1 MSDQQFLQDLEKK
14 LWTAADKLRSTL
26 DAAQYKHAV
35 LGLLF
40 VKYVSDAFDIRRQEL
55 LAQFQNEEHDY
66 YLNPGDYDSDQE
78 YQAEIAAELEIRDYY
93 TEKNVF
99 WVPQL
104 ARWQTLQN
112 NSKLPPGTKIEIKN
126 GTTTTYEIRSV
137 GRLIDD
143 ALEAIEK
150 DNPKLKGILNK
161 QYGRLQIDQAKLGE
175 LIDLI
180 ATIPFVH
187 ASLQVLSAV
196 HGWLVGEEFRRVFC
210 GA

>member
-1 MSDQQFLQDLEKK
+1 MSDQKFLHDLEKK

-55 LAQFQNEEHDY
+55 IVQFQNEKHDY
-66 YLNPGDYDSDQE
+66 YLNPADFSSPEE

-104 ARWQTLQN
+104 ARWQ
-112 NSKLPPGTKIEIKN
+112 
-126 GTTTTYEIRSV
+126 
-137 GRLIDD
+137 
-143 ALEAIEK
+143 
-150 DNPKLKGILNK
+150 
-161 QYGRLQIDQAKLGE
+161 YGRPPTGNANFAWLQHMLYHLAPM
-175 LIDLI
+175 
-180 ATIPFVH
+180 APWACCWPTAP
-187 ASLQVLSAV
+187 
-196 HGWLVGEEFRRVFC
+196 
-210 GA
+210 

>member
-1 MSDQQFLQDLEKK
+1 MSDQQFLHDLEKK

-55 LAQFQNEEHDY
+55 IAQFQNEKHGY
-66 YLNPGDYDSDQE
+66 YLNLADFPSPEE

-99 WVPQL
+99 WVPH
-104 ARWQTLQN
+104 AGRRCKTTL
-112 NSKLPPGTKIEIKN
+112 SYRPAPRL
-126 GTTTTYEIRSV
+126 RS
-137 GRLIDD
+137 RT
-143 ALEAIEK
+143 AK
-150 DNPKLKGILNK
+150 PKPT
-161 QYGRLQIDQAKLGE
+161 RSA
-175 LIDLI
+175 
-180 ATIPFVH
+180 
-187 ASLQVLSAV
+187 AS
-196 HGWLVGEEFRRVFC
+196 